1 MRTGHGDGH
10 YRVCDAAG
18 QASSATAAEGTRQRP
33 CTESA
38 RDASPTENPREART
52 CLRGDESVERAS
64 EDREIAAEEC
74 CAQENMTRARA
85 RTKMALSPFYRY
97 M

>member
-52 CLRGDESVERAS
+52 CLRGDESVEV
-64 EDREIAAEEC
+64 
-74 CAQENMTRARA
+74 RARIA
-85 RTKMALSPFYRY
+85 STLPRKAVNRKT
-97 M
+97 

>member
-52 CLRGDESVERAS
+52 CLRGDEIVERAS
-64 EDREIAAEEC
+64 
-74 CAQENMTRARA
+74 ARYA
-85 RTKMALSPFYRY
+85 RSLPRKAVNRKT
-97 M
+97 

>member
-18 QASSATAAEGTRQRP
+18 QSSSATAAEGTRQRP

-52 CLRGDESVERAS
+52 CLRGDESFERAS
-64 EDREIAAEEC
+64 EVREIARAEESC
-74 CAQENMTRARA
+74 EHENMTRARA
-85 RTKMALSPFYRY
+85 RTKMALSPF
-97 M
+97 